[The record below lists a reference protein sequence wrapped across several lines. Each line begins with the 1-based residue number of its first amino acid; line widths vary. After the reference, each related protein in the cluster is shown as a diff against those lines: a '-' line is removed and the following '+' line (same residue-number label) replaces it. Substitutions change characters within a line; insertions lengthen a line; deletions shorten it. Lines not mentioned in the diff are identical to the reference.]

1 MINKVILVGRLGR
14 DPEGRYLPDG
24 TLTVSLSVAT
34 DENRKNKDGERQKKT
49 EWHRVVAFGKLAEIC
64 EQYLSKGSL
73 VYIEGSLQ
81 TRSWEGKDGNK
92 RSITEIVAKNMQ
104 MLDSKGKSSG
114 RSDGSGEGVPAGGD
128 DVPF

>member
-1 MINKVILVGRLGR
+1 MVNKVILVGRLGR

-92 RSITEIVAKNMQ
+92 RSTTEIVAKNMQ

>member
-1 MINKVILVGRLGR
+1 MVNKVILVGRLGR

-24 TLTVSLSVAT
+24 TLVVSLSVAT

-73 VYIEGSLQ
+73 VYIDGQLQ

-92 RSITEIVAKNMQ
+92 RSTTEVVAKVML
-104 MLDSKGKSSG
+104 MLDSKGKNSG

>member
-1 MINKVILVGRLGR
+1 MVNKVILVGRLGR

-24 TLTVSLSVAT
+24 TLVVSFSVAT

-64 EQYLSKGSL
+64 EQYLSKGVL
-73 VYIEGSLQ
+73 VYIDGQLQ

-92 RSITEIVAKNMQ
+92 RSTTEVVAKVML
-104 MLDSKGKSSG
+104 MLDSKGKSGG
-114 RSDGSGEGVPAGGD
+114 RSEATNTVPTD
-128 DVPF
+128 DSDVPF

>member
-1 MINKVILVGRLGR
+1 MVNKVILVGRLGR

-92 RSITEIVAKNMQ
+92 RSTTEIVAKNMQ

-114 RSDGSGEGVPAGGD
+114 RSDGSGESVPAGGD